1 MAHPELHLWMNG
13 EHVGVWTASR
23 TGVPILRYN
32 DAWLRSPNVRPLSM
46 SLPIPAGVPEL
57 RGQVVDDYFDNLL
70 PDAQPIRE
78 RVRRR
83 FGLASTDAADLL
95 AAIGRDCV
103 GAVQLL
109 PPGMEPTGF
118 NRIESEPLS
127 DTQVDTLLRNL
138 TGTPA
143 LGEDAD
149 DPDAFRISIAGAQ
162 EKTAL
167 LRINDTAGATW
178 HRPLGAT
185 PTTHILKLPL
195 GLIGNIR
202 ADMQDSVDNEWLCA
216 QLLAAWGLDVART
229 EIARFGERKV
239 LVVERFDRRWMPGN
253 TWIARLPQEDFCQAT
268 GTPAHRKYENDG
280 GPGMRACLAVL
291 SASEQ
296 ALDDKRRFVLAQLA
310 FWLLAATDGH
320 AKNFSLA
327 IERGGRFRMTPLYD
341 VLSVWP
347 IMGDGPN
354 QLSPYR
360 ARLAMALRGK
370 NPHARLADIHV
381 RHWQTLA
388 AQSGVPDA
396 FAHMQA
402 LVERVP
408 AGLDAVEALL
418 PNDFSARVWDT
429 VRAGALA
436 QAARFQAELTTSP

>member
-13 EHVGVWTASR
+13 EHVGIWTASR
-23 TGVPILRYN
+23 AGVPILRYD
-32 DAWLRSPNVRPLSM
+32 DAWLRSPNARPLSM
-46 SLPIPAGVPEL
+46 SLPIPAGVPDL
-57 RGQVVDDYFDNLL
+57 RSQVVDDYFYNLL
-70 PDAQPIRE
+70 PDAPPIRE

-83 FGLASTDAADLL
+83 FGLAPTEAAELL

-109 PPGMEPTGF
+109 PPGMEPTGY
-118 NRIESEPLS
+118 NHIRSEPLS
-127 DTQVDTLLRNL
+127 DTQIDALLRNL
-138 TGTPA
+138 THTPA
-143 LGEDAD
+143 LGADAD
-149 DPDAFRISIAGAQ
+149 AAGDLDAFRISIAGAQ

-167 LRINDTAGATW
+167 LRIGGAW

-229 EIARFGERKV
+229 DIARFGDQKV
-239 LVVERFDRRWMPGN
+239 LAVERFDRRWMAGD

-268 GTPAHRKYENDG
+268 GTPAHRKYESDG
-280 GPGMRACLAVL
+280 GPGMRACLDLL

-296 ALDDKRRFVLAQLA
+296 AIDDKRRFVLAQLA

-347 IMGDGPN
+347 IIGDGPN

-360 ARLAMALRGK
+360 ARLAMSLRGK
-370 NPHARLADIHV
+370 NAHARIADIRV
-381 RHWQTLA
+381 RHWQALA

-396 FAHMQA
+396 FAQMQA
-402 LVERVP
+402 LVARVP
-408 AGLDAVEALL
+408 AGLDRVEAAL
-418 PNDFSARVWDT
+418 PQDFSMRVWST
-429 VRAGALA
+429 VRAGVLS
-436 QAARFQAELTTSP
+436 QAERFHAELATTAS

>member
-1 MAHPELHLWMNG
+1 MARPELHLWMNG

-23 TGVPILRYN
+23 AGVPILRY
-32 DAWLRSPNVRPLSM
+32 DEQWLRSPNVRPLSL

-57 RGQVVDDYFDNLL
+57 RGPVVDDYFDNLL

-83 FGLASTDAADLL
+83 FGLASTEAAELL

-109 PPGMEPTGF
+109 PPGMAPAGF
-118 NRIESEPLS
+118 DRIDSEPLS
-127 DTQVDTLLRNL
+127 APQVDALLRNL
-138 TGTPA
+138 TRLPA
-143 LGEDAD
+143 PGEDTD
-149 DPDAFRISIAGAQ
+149 DLDAFRISIAGAQ

-167 LRINDTAGATW
+167 LRIGDTW

-195 GLIGNIR
+195 GLIGNLR

-216 QLLAAWGLDVART
+216 QLLAAWGLEVAHT
-229 EIARFGERKV
+229 EIARFGARKV
-239 LVVERFDRRWMPGN
+239 LAVERFDRRWMADRR
-253 TWIARLPQEDFCQAT
+253 WIARLPQEDFCQAT
-268 GTPAHRKYENDG
+268 GTPAHRKYESDG
-280 GPGMRACLAVL
+280 GPGLRACLDLL

-296 ALDDKRRFVLAQLA
+296 AIDDKRRFVLAQLA

-327 IERGGRFRMTPLYD
+327 IGRGGRFRMTPLYD

-347 IMGDGPN
+347 IVGDGPN

-370 NPHARLADIHV
+370 NAHARLADIHV
-381 RHWQTLA
+381 RHWQALA

-396 FAHMQA
+396 FARMQA

-408 AGLDAVEALL
+408 AGLDQVEAIL
-418 PNDFSARVWDT
+418 PPDFSGRVWDS
-429 VRAGALA
+429 VRTGVLA
-436 QAARFQAELTTSP
+436 QAERFINELAAVTP